1 MDYKELVTYLV
12 APLVDKPDQIEVHE
26 IEGEKSLI
34 LELRV
39 ATDDIGK
46 VIGKNGRIAKA
57 IRTLIRA
64 TGVRSGRN
72 IQLEIIG

>member
-1 MDYKELVTYLV
+1 MDNKELVTYLV

-26 IEGEKSLI
+26 NEGEKSLI

-46 VIGKNGRIAKA
+46 VIGKNGLSRRPSA
-57 IRTLIRA
+57 R
-64 TGVRSGRN
+64 
-72 IQLEIIG
+72 